1 MAFVVDAAAFAV
13 HLLEMMLL
21 DPELQFAN
29 QSHLWFA
36 RHLALGIYLGGG
48 PKAQRASRDSC
59 RLG

>member
-1 MAFVVDAAAFAV
+1 MAFVVDVAAFVV

-36 RHLALGIYLGGG
+36 RHLALWIQEGG
-48 PKAQRASRDSC
+48 QRPNVDLCEERFP
-59 RLG
+59 